1 VHRKRW
7 SDVLRGPRVW
17 GLVVLAVWPA
27 AGCVRPT
34 AKVELPPDA
43 RRLEVAEAELAA
55 IRGDPLALLRKSLAA
70 TRRVAAFTT
79 LFQRQERLG
88 LLAELKPVENIR
100 AEYRDAPFSVRFTWL
115 DDDSE
120 YLQCVYIEGRNDN
133 KVLLLQRRGL
143 FGARP
148 RPQPWDP
155 QLSVVFAKSRNPI
168 TDFGPRRMMERTIDR
183 IEQARKVGEVSI
195 RLEGVT
201 PIGPSEEPCFAVE
214 LRYPREDPFACK
226 LQDLYIHTQTL
237 LPVGTYLWLPGRPER
252 TERTL
257 DAMYLYLDLNAAQP
271 IDDDTF
277 VIDAVPPEEPPRRAK
292 RASAAK
298 RAASTP
304 APRPHSAQHEEQQE
318 HQ

>member
-1 VHRKRW
+1 MI
-7 SDVLRGPRVW
+7 VLIG
-17 GLVVLAVWPA
+17 WPA
-27 AGCVRPT
+27 AGCGQSTV
-34 AKVELPPDA
+34 KVELPPEG
-43 RRLEVAEAELAA
+43 RRLDVAEAELAA
-55 IRGDPLALLRKSLAA
+55 IRADPLAFLRKSLAA
-70 TRRVAAFTT
+70 TRQVPRFTT

-100 AEYRDAPFSVRFTWL
+100 AEYRDTPFSVRFTWL

-148 RPQPWDP
+148 KPQPWDP

-183 IEQARKVGEVSI
+183 IEKAQKVGEVSI
-195 RLEGVT
+195 RVEGVI
-201 PIGPSEEPCFAVE
+201 PVGPAAEPCFAVE

-252 TERTL
+252 TDRTL
-257 DAMYLYLDLNAAQP
+257 DAMYLYNELDAAQP
-271 IDDDTF
+271 IDDGTF
-277 VIDAVPPEEPPRRAK
+277 VIDAVPPEEPAKPAEPAPAGK
-292 RASAAK
+292 RARTSSPAG
-298 RAASTP
+298 RQPDST
-304 APRPHSAQHEEQQE
+304 QHEEQQKHE
-318 HQ
+318 